1 MAAGEIKRTS
11 SSRSRGSSNKTRLPV
26 VFIGPGLLVLAVLAL
41 VPTLF
46 AIGISLQDRELGQAD
61 SGWVWFAN
69 YIQLFSDRR
78 FINSVG
84 VSLTWEV
91 VTVSATMVL
100 AVLLGVLLFQCT
112 TARWRNLLCMLFI
125 VPVLLPRVSA
135 AFVWKFAFHPLFGL
149 LTWPYKAITGEPLD
163 LLANPLT
170 ALLTVAFVDV
180 WQWGLVLRGHRAE
193 AARNIATATVRSRAN
208 GPRKDLGGLRLRGAA
223 DAEGPADQPDV
234 REDGRVAAG
243 LRPDLRDDARRAGH
257 LDRDAGHVRLFAG
270 VHRVGPDLVRIEH
283 GGADDGRFDCGV
295 HVYLEVDAMTA
306 CFSVCRVVVGVRR
319 SGRAHAAGVRS
330 EANVPRFAP
339 PDIVLLAPVALK
351 GARSVDPVLLLG
363 PSSPQ

>member
-1 MAAGEIKRTS
+1 MAVGERKRAG
-11 SSRSRGSSNKTRLPV
+11 SRGARNKTRLPL

-180 WQWGLVLRGHRAE
+180 WQWGLFFAVIVLKLLETLPPQPFE
-193 AARNIATATVRSRAN
+193 AARMDHAKTWEVYAYVALPMLKAPLISLTFVKMVESLRAFDLIYVMTRG
-208 GPRKDLGGLRLRGAA
+208 GPGIST
-223 DAEGPADQPDV
+223 ET
-234 REDGRVAAG
+234 
-243 LRPDLRDDARRAGH
+243 
-257 LDRDAGHVRLFAG
+257 LDMYAFSQGF
-270 VHRVGPDLVRIEH
+270 IE
-283 GGADDGRFDCGV
+283 
-295 HVYLEVDAMTA
+295 
-306 CFSVCRVVVGVRR
+306 
-319 SGRAHAAGVRS
+319 SGRISYASSMA
-330 EANVPRFAP
+330 
-339 PDIVLLAPVALK
+339 VLMMVASTVAFTYIWK
-351 GARSVDPVLLLG
+351 WTR
-363 PSSPQ
+363 